1 MSDYIDLDDE
11 TRDIL
16 TELGNIGTGNAVSA
30 LSLFMENTIDVDMPE
45 FRFLK
50 YQDIYRSLG
59 IQEEL
64 YAGILIKSYGQLKGT
79 FLFLMD
85 EAFVYAVL
93 NGMVG
98 KQERQITFLD
108 EMERSALSELGN
120 IMCGSY
126 VRALSQLTGLETD
139 VSVPDLC
146 IDMAGAILGVPLAR
160 HLKISDDVMMIENV
174 FHMGEKDF
182 AGRIIFW
189 PELNSLKSIL
199 SILRE

>member
-1 MSDYIDLDDE
+1 MDKDIELDDE
-11 TRDIL
+11 TKDIL
-16 TELGNIGTGNAVSA
+16 TELGNIGTGNAVSS
-30 LSLFMENTIDVDMPE
+30 LSVFMGTEVRMEMPE

-50 YQDIYRSLG
+50 YQDIFHSLG

-64 YAGILIKSYGQLKGT
+64 YAGMLIKSNGELKGT

-85 EAFVYAVL
+85 EVFAYAVL
-93 NGMVG
+93 SGMLG
-98 KQERQITFLD
+98 QKDRQLTSLD

-126 VRALSQLTGLETD
+126 IRALSQVTGLETE

-160 HLKISDDVMMIENV
+160 HLKISDDVLMIENV
-174 FHMGEKDF
+174 FHMGEEEY

-189 PELNSLKSIL
+189 PEMRSLRSIL